1 MVTYKTEEE
10 RVKQIQDFFS
20 DYKYSILIILFIFG
34 ISLGSYFFLQN
45 FFEQKTIE
53 ASAVYNSYLEGSSEN
68 LDKLRSDFP
77 RSGYTHLALL
87 KESTELLRENKKDEA
102 LQVLNNLKI
111 STDGIFGNSIMN
123 KLARINIARIHLS
136 TKNYSQAVEILEKYS
151 NDSDPFMHEL
161 KADALKGMGNIELA
175 KEQYQAAISGY
186 SDESLKRIVMLKLSN
201 IEI

>member
-1 MVTYKTEEE
+1 M
-10 RVKQIQDFFS
+10 
-20 DYKYSILIILFIFG
+20 
-34 ISLGSYFFLQN
+34 
-45 FFEQKTIE
+45 
-53 ASAVYNSYLEGSSEN
+53 
-68 LDKLRSDFP
+68 
-77 RSGYTHLALL
+77 
-87 KESTELLRENKKDEA
+87 
-102 LQVLNNLKI
+102 QVLNNLKI

-136 TKNYSQAVEILEKYS
+136 TKNYSQVVEILEKYS

-201 IEI
+201 VEI